1 MTEDEAR
8 ARSRFMVIQIVRLTG
23 LGLFLFGLLAIAGRV
38 ELPVAAG
45 YVLAVV
51 GMAEMLVVPLI
62 LSRKWKSP
70 KP

>member
-8 ARSRFMVIQIVRLTG
+8 ARTRFMVIQIVRLTG
-23 LGLFLFGLLAIAGRV
+23 LGLFLFGLLTIAGRV
-38 ELPVAAG
+38 ELPAAAG

>member
-45 YVLAVV
+45 YVLAVA
-51 GMAEMLVVPLI
+51 GMLEMLVVPLI

-70 KP
+70 RQ

>member
-1 MTEDEAR
+1 MTEEDAR
-8 ARSRFMVIQIVRLTG
+8 ARSRFMVIQVVRLTG

-38 ELPVAAG
+38 ELPATAG

-51 GMAEMLVVPLI
+51 GMLEMLIVPLI

-70 KP
+70 RQ